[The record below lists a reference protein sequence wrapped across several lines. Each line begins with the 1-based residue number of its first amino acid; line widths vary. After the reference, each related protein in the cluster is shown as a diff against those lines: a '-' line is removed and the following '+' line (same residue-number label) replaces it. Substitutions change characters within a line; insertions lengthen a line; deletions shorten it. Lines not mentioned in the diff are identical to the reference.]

1 VEQETSTSAPARS
14 PLRQVV
20 HEQRGRL
27 VVTSLLFSTHQLGE
41 MAVPVV
47 VGLIID
53 RAVATGDEAALAR
66 WVGVLLLVFLVFS
79 NAYRIGARISERG
92 RLQSQHRMVL
102 AVTDRV
108 LHPAGG
114 ADAAMRPGALV
125 STAAVDAETTSRIVE
140 VVGGGVASVV
150 AMVTC
155 AIALLTISVP
165 LGLMVLVGL
174 PVVVA
179 LLQVLVRPI
188 EARVSE
194 QREEATAA
202 AGIAAD
208 LVSGLRVLKGL
219 GVEAR
224 AARRYHAVSR
234 RSLAAGVRA
243 ADVEAMHE
251 GAAVLTTGVVIAAV
265 VFVGGGLAVDDDITI
280 GSLIAAVG
288 LSLFLV
294 GPLLRIGFFGAL
306 LGHARAG
313 SRRVQDVLEVEPT
326 VVAGTEEP
334 EQPVRGELA
343 FDRLAGEHLREVTL
357 TVPAGRLVG
366 LAVADPA
373 EAAELLAVLGRTTDP
388 PAGEVRLDGRPMAA
402 LDLEAARRAVLVSH
416 HDAELF
422 SGTIRDNVDP
432 GDGRDLRPALEA
444 ADADEVARTQPD
456 GLDTLVTERGRSLS
470 GGQKQRVALARAL
483 ALDPPVLVL
492 HDPTTAVDAATEA
505 QVAGSLRRLREGRTT
520 VVLTTSPALLAV
532 ADHVAFV
539 HEGRVVAEGTHAQLV
554 DDERYAEVVLR

>member
-1 VEQETSTSAPARS
+1 VGSSI
-14 PLRQVV
+14 
-20 HEQRGRL
+20 
-27 VVTSLLFSTHQLGE
+27 LFSVHQLGE

-53 RAVATGDEAALAR
+53 RAVATGDEAALVR
-66 WVGVLLLVFLVFS
+66 WTGVLLLVFVVFS
-79 NAYRIGARISERG
+79 NSYRIGARINERG
-92 RLQSQHRMVL
+92 RLEAQHRLVL

-125 STAAVDAETTSRIVE
+125 STAAVDAEAASRVM
-140 VVGGGVASVV
+140 VAVGGGIASVV
-150 AMVTC
+150 AMLAC

-174 PVVVA
+174 PVVVL

-188 EARVSE
+188 ERRVAE
-194 QREEATAA
+194 QREQATTA

-208 LVSGLRVLKGL
+208 LVSGLRILKGL
-219 GVEAR
+219 GIEAR
-224 AARRYHAVSR
+224 ASRRYHLVSR

-243 ADVEAMHE
+243 ADVEAVQE
-251 GAAVLTTGVVIAAV
+251 GGAVLTTGIVIAAV
-265 VFVGGGLAVDDDITI
+265 VFVGGSLAVDDDISV
-280 GSLIAAVG
+280 GALIAAVG
-288 LSLFLV
+288 LAQFLV
-294 GPLLRIGFFGAL
+294 GPLLRIGYFGAV

-313 SRRVQDVLEVEPT
+313 ATRVQDVLEVEPS
-326 VVAGTEEP
+326 VVEGDLLPA
-334 EQPVRGELA
+334 QPVQGALA
-343 FDRLAGEHLREVTL
+343 FDALAGEHLRGLTL
-357 TVPAGRLVG
+357 DVPAGRLVG

-373 EAAELLAVLGRTTDP
+373 EAAELLAVLGRTVD
-388 PAGEVRLDGRPMAA
+388 AAQGEVRVDGQGLA
-402 LDLEAARRAVLVSH
+402 DLTLVAARTAVLVSH

-422 SGTIRDNVDP
+422 TGTIRENVDP
-432 GDGRDLRPALEA
+432 GDGRDLAPALEA
-444 ADADEVARTQPD
+444 ADADEVARTQPQ
-456 GLDTLVTERGRSLS
+456 GLETVVTERGRSLS

-505 QVAGSLRRLREGRTT
+505 QVAGALRHLRDGRTT

-539 HEGRVVAEGTHAQLV
+539 HEGRVVAEGTHAELV
-554 DDERYAEVVLR
+554 ADERYQEVVLR